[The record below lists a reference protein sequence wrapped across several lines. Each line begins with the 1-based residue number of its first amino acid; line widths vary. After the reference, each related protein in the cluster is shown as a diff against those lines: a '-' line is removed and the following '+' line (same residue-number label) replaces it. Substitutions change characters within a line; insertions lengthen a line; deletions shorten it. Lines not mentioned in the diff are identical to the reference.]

1 MKLTRQEH
9 QAVIITSLI
18 IALRLLGIFLILP
31 IFSTYAI
38 KYPGATLTLTGIAFG
53 IYALAQSFLQI
64 PFGWASD
71 RLGRKP
77 ILLIGLFLLAVGSI
91 ICGIA
96 DNINHLILARFLQGS
111 GAVSAVAMA
120 ALGDL
125 TRPQVRAQAFTISGI
140 AIGIAFIFGLLGGPF
155 LAAHFGFSS
164 LFYMLAG
171 LSLLAMLL
179 TGFFFPEIKTENPT
193 RDESGFRKLISHVEI
208 RRLYLATFIT
218 SFGLNMFF
226 FTYPLSWTQ
235 IGLHQA
241 ELWKVYLIILIPSA
255 LFIFPYVRRA
265 EKKGK
270 LQLSTLAAWFFL
282 LLSFGAYIAF
292 GIQKWM
298 LYTTGI
304 AFFLGYTLFQSLL
317 PAFLTQRVTSENR
330 GSATGFYTLAGFIG
344 SAIGGMLAGAFYDFN
359 HKLPLVASLLF
370 LIVWAFI
377 GLPSPPDPDSMN

>member
-1 MKLTRQEH
+1 MILTRQEK
-9 QAVIITSLI
+9 QAVSITSLI

-38 KYPGATLTLTGIAFG
+38 KYPGATLTLAGIAFG

-71 RLGRKP
+71 RFGRKP
-77 ILLIGLFLLAVGSI
+77 ILLIGLFLLALGSI

-155 LAAHFGFSS
+155 LAAHLGFSS
-164 LFYMLAG
+164 LFYILAA
-171 LSLLAMLL
+171 LSLFAMLL
-179 TGFFFPEIKTENPT
+179 TGLFFPTIKTENSKQ
-193 RDESGFRKLISHVEI
+193 DESGFAKLINHVEI

-241 ELWKVYLIILIPSA
+241 ELWKVYLIIFIPSA

-270 LQLSTLAAWFFL
+270 LQLPTLAAWFFL
-282 LLSFGAYIAF
+282 ILSFGAYIAF

-298 LYTTGI
+298 LYATGI

-317 PAFLTQRVTSENR
+317 PAFLTQRVTSEIR

-344 SAIGGMLAGAFYDFN
+344 SAMGGMLAGVFYDYN
-359 HKLPLVASLLF
+359 NKLPLVVSFLF

>member
-9 QAVIITSLI
+9 QAVIITSII

-71 RLGRKP
+71 RFGRKP
-77 ILLIGLFLLAVGSI
+77 ILLIGLFLLALGSI

-140 AIGIAFIFGLLGGPF
+140 AIGVAFIFGLIGGPF
-155 LAAHFGFSS
+155 FAAHLGFSS
-164 LFYMLAG
+164 LFYILAA
-171 LSLLAMLL
+171 LSLFAMLI
-179 TGFFFPEIKTENPT
+179 TGLFFPEIKTENPKQEEA
-193 RDESGFRKLISHVEI
+193 RLAKLIGHVEI
-208 RRLYLATFIT
+208 RRLYLAAFIT
-218 SFGLNMFF
+218 SFALNMFF
-226 FTYPLSWTQ
+226 FTYPLSWIQ
-235 IGLHQA
+235 IGFHPA
-241 ELWKVYLIILIPSA
+241 ELWEVYLIILIPSA

-270 LQLSTLAAWFFL
+270 LRLPTRAAWIFL
-282 LLSFGAYIAF
+282 FLSFLAYIAF

-298 LYTTGI
+298 LYATGI
-304 AFFLGYTLFQSLL
+304 AFFLGHTLLQSLL
-317 PAFLTQRVTSENR
+317 PAFLTQRVASESR
-330 GSATGFYTLAGFIG
+330 GSAIGFYTLAGFIG
-344 SAIGGMLAGAFYDFN
+344 SAIGGMLAGACYEYN
-359 HKLPLVASLLF
+359 HKLPLVISMLF
-370 LIVWAFI
+370 LIGWALA
-377 GLPSPPDPDSMN
+377 GLPSPPDTDSMD